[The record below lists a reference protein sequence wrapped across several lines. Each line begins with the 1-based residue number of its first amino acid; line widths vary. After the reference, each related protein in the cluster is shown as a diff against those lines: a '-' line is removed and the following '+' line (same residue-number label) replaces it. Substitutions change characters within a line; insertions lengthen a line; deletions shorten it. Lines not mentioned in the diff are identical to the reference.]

1 MKRRGSRKRPGWR
14 EGPIL
19 LAWAALG
26 LALLAGTVVSAHGLG
41 EAGVRA
47 LLRAT
52 AASSVVLFAAAFA
65 ASSLHRLLRRPATA
79 WLLRNRRWVG
89 LSMALSHTVHL
100 GAIVTLATVWP
111 AAGAAI
117 PVATRTAGSLG
128 YLVLAALVVT
138 SNDRAVARLGVR
150 RWRLLHRA
158 GAWILWLVFVLS
170 YAPGA
175 TAHFASGL
183 AVTTLAAVAVLRAWG
198 RLGQPRPA
206 PTSGPPIL

>member
-1 MKRRGSRKRPGWR
+1 MRRRQGWL

-26 LALLAGTVVSAHGLG
+26 LALLAGAVLG
-41 EAGVRA
+41 AQGPSEAGVRA

-52 AASSVVLFAAAFA
+52 AASSVATFAAAFA
-65 ASSLHRLLRRPATA
+65 ASGLHRLVRRPATS

-100 GAIVTLATVWP
+100 AAIVTLATVWP
-111 AAGAAI
+111 AAGATI
-117 PVATRTAGSLG
+117 PVATRIAGSLG

-150 RWRLLHRA
+150 RWGRLHR
-158 GAWILWLVFVLS
+158 GGTWFLWLVFVLS

-175 TAHFASGL
+175 TLHPGHALAL
-183 AVTTLAAVAVLRAWG
+183 AVLVGVAALRGWA
-198 RLGQPRPA
+198 RFTPA
-206 PTSGPPIL
+206 SRSAGPGPPIL